1 VAPLPA
7 GYPALEG
14 ASPLATIM
22 ANDPSYRTPQAEFGR
37 PPPRFL
43 EEELEAG
50 ARQQAAAQAEAAA
63 KKAARGKDG

>member
-1 VAPLPA
+1 
-7 GYPALEG
+7 
-14 ASPLATIM
+14 M
-22 ANDPSYRTPQAEFGR
+22 AHDPSYRTPQAEFGR
-37 PPPRFL
+37 PSPRFL